1 MNRESIA
8 QFRAKLGSIF
18 RQVKGLILRV
28 PVKARIVLGLFLV
41 AAVIMAIY
49 TALTAKDSMLHV
61 KVQHGFHSAQISVW
75 VDGDLAYSGT
85 ISGAVKKKFGFL
97 PSDAV
102 QGSLS
107 QMIPVHSGQHT
118 IRVRVAPDDASAQDD
133 TTTGDFARNGER
145 DLFVAARHSGLSL
158 AWQGAGSPA
167 TEAPSSSFGWLSRY
181 AGSLLLSIAGS
192 IISALTGFAI
202 RELPGRLRSAS
213 DAAPKAEASGQ

>member
-8 QFRAKLGSIF
+8 QLRTRLALIGW
-18 RQVKGLILRV
+18 QAKGLILRV
-28 PVKARIVLGLFLV
+28 PVKARIILGLFLI
-41 AAVIMAIY
+41 AAVFMAIY
-49 TALTAKDSMLHV
+49 AALSAKDSMLHV
-61 KVQHGFHSAQISVW
+61 KLQHGFHNAQVSVW
-75 VDGDLAYSGT
+75 VDGDLAYSGA

-145 DLFVAARHSGLSL
+145 ELFVAARHSGLSL
-158 AWQGAGSPA
+158 AWQGAGSSA
-167 TEAPSSSFGWLSRY
+167 RDAPSSASGWLSRY

-213 DAAPKAEASGQ
+213 DAAPKAEVSGQ

>member
-1 MNRESIA
+1 MNRELIA
-8 QFRAKLGSIF
+8 QLRGKLARIGWRA
-18 RQVKGLILRV
+18 KGLILRV

-41 AAVIMAIY
+41 ATVFMAIY

-61 KVQHGFHSAQISVW
+61 KVQHGFHNAQISVW
-75 VDGDLAYSGT
+75 VDSDLAYSGT
-85 ISGAVKKKFGFL
+85 ISGSVKKKFGFL

-107 QMIPVHSGQHT
+107 QMIPIHSGQHT
-118 IRVRVAPDDASAQDD
+118 IRVRVAPDDSSAQDD
-133 TTTGDFARNGER
+133 TTTGDFARNGGRE
-145 DLFVAARHSGLSL
+145 LFVAARHSGLSL
-158 AWQGAGSPA
+158 AWQGAGSSTP
-167 TEAPSSSFGWLSRY
+167 EAPSSGSGWLSRY

>member
-1 MNRESIA
+1 MSRESIT
-8 QFRAKLGSIF
+8 QLRAKLAPLG
-18 RQVKGLILRV
+18 RQAKGLILRV
-28 PVKARIVLGLFLV
+28 PMKARIILGLFLI
-41 AAVIMAIY
+41 AAVFLAIY

-61 KVQHGFHSAQISVW
+61 KVQHGFHNAQVSVW
-75 VDGDLAYSGT
+75 VDGDLAYSGA
-85 ISGAVKKKFGFL
+85 ISGAAKKKFGFL

-118 IRVRVAPDDASAQDD
+118 IRVRVAPDDASVQDD

-145 DLFVAARHSGLSL
+145 ELFVAARHSGLSL
-158 AWQGAGSPA
+158 AWQGAGSSAP
-167 TEAPSSSFGWLSRY
+167 EAPSSSSGWSRY

>member
-18 RQVKGLILRV
+18 RQVKSLILRV
-28 PVKARIVLGLFLV
+28 PMKARIVLGLFLV

-167 TEAPSSSFGWLSRY
+167 AEAPSSSSGWLSRY

>member
-8 QFRAKLGSIF
+8 RLRAKLAPIG
-18 RQVKGLILRV
+18 QQAKGLILLV
-28 PVKARIVLGLFLV
+28 PPKARIVLGLFLI
-41 AAVIMAIY
+41 AAIFMAIY
-49 TALTAKDSMLHV
+49 TALTAKDSMLRV
-61 KVQHGFHSAQISVW
+61 KVQHGFHNAQVSVW

-85 ISGAVKKKFGFL
+85 TSGAVKKKFGFL

-133 TTTGDFARNGER
+133 TTTGDFARNSER
-145 DLFVAARHSGLSL
+145 GLFVAARHSGLSL
-158 AWQGAGSPA
+158 AWQGGGAA
-167 TEAPSSSFGWLSRY
+167 VADAPSSSFGWMSRY

-192 IISALTGFAI
+192 IISAITGFAI
-202 RELPGRLRSAS
+202 RELPGRLCPAA
-213 DAAPKAEASGQ
+213 DAAPKAEASGK

>member
-8 QFRAKLGSIF
+8 QLRAKLAPIG

-28 PVKARIVLGLFLV
+28 PVKARIILGLFLF
-41 AAVIMAIY
+41 AAFSMAIY
-49 TALTAKDSMLHV
+49 TALTVKDSMLHV
-61 KVQHGFHSAQISVW
+61 KVQHGFHNAQISVW
-75 VDGDLAYSGT
+75 VDGDLAYSGA

-118 IRVRVAPDDASAQDD
+118 IRVRVAPDDASVQDD
-133 TTTGDFARNGER
+133 TTNGDFVHNGER

-158 AWQGAGSPA
+158 AWQGSGASVAAAPLSGS
-167 TEAPSSSFGWLSRY
+167 GWLSRY
-181 AGSLLLSIAGS
+181 AGSLLLTIAGS

-202 RELPGRLRSAS
+202 RELPGRLRSPS
-213 DAAPKAEASGQ
+213 DAAPKAEASSQ

>member
-8 QFRAKLGSIF
+8 QLRAKLAPMG
-18 RQVKGLILRV
+18 RQAKGLILRV
-28 PVKARIVLGLFLV
+28 PVKARIVLGLFLI
-41 AAVIMAIY
+41 AAVFLAIY
-49 TALTAKDSMLHV
+49 TALTEKDSMLHV
-61 KVQHGFHSAQISVW
+61 KVQHGFHNAQVSLW
-75 VDGDLAYSGT
+75 VDGDLAYSGA

-145 DLFVAARHSGLSL
+145 ELFVAARHSGLSL
-158 AWQGAGSPA
+158 AWQGAGA
-167 TEAPSSSFGWLSRY
+167 TAPDAPSSSGWLSRY

-192 IISALTGFAI
+192 IISAITGFAI

-213 DAAPKAEASGQ
+213 DAAPKAEVSGQ

>member
-8 QFRAKLGSIF
+8 RLRGMLARIGQQA
-18 RQVKGLILRV
+18 KGLILRV

-41 AAVIMAIY
+41 AAVFMAIY

-61 KVQHGFHSAQISVW
+61 KVLHGFHNAQISVW
-75 VDGDLAYSGT
+75 VDSDLAYSGT
-85 ISGAVKKKFGFL
+85 ISGSVKKKFGFL

-107 QMIPVHSGQHT
+107 QMIPVHSGQHA

-133 TTTGDFARNGER
+133 TTTGDFAHNGQR

-158 AWQGAGSPA
+158 AWQGAGSSVA
-167 TEAPSSSFGWLSRY
+167 EAPSSGAGWLSRY

>member
-8 QFRAKLGSIF
+8 QIRARFVPIGQQAKA
-18 RQVKGLILRV
+18 LILRV
-28 PVKARIVLGLFLV
+28 PVKARIVLGLFLI
-41 AAVIMAIY
+41 AAVLMAIY

-61 KVQHGFHSAQISVW
+61 KVQHGFHNAQVSVW
-75 VDGDLAYSGT
+75 VDNDLAYSGT

-145 DLFVAARHSGLSL
+145 ELFVAARHSGLAL
-158 AWQGAGSPA
+158 AWQGAGTSVPD
-167 TEAPSSSFGWLSRY
+167 APSSGSGLLSRY

-202 RELPGRLRSAS
+202 RELPGRLRSAP
-213 DAAPKAEASGQ
+213 DAAPKTEASGQ

>member
-8 QFRAKLGSIF
+8 QLRGKLARIGQ
-18 RQVKGLILRV
+18 RTKDLIVRV

-41 AAVIMAIY
+41 VAVSMAIY

-61 KVQHGFHSAQISVW
+61 KVQHGFHNAQISVW

-118 IRVRVAPDDASAQDD
+118 IRVRVAPDEIKAFPNACLHR
-133 TTTGDFARNGER
+133 ARQR
-145 DLFVAARHSGLSL
+145 QWHPPSRHRC
-158 AWQGAGSPA
+158 
-167 TEAPSSSFGWLSRY
+167 SR
-181 AGSLLLSIAGS
+181 
-192 IISALTGFAI
+192 T
-202 RELPGRLRSAS
+202 R
-213 DAAPKAEASGQ
+213 

>member
-8 QFRAKLGSIF
+8 RLRAKLTPIG
-18 RQVKGLILRV
+18 QQAKGLILRV
-28 PVKARIVLGLFLV
+28 PLKARIVLGLFVV
-41 AAVIMAIY
+41 AAIFMAIY

-61 KVQHGFHSAQISVW
+61 KLQHGFHNARVSVW

-85 ISGAVKKKFGFL
+85 ISGAAKKKFGFL

-107 QMIPVHSGQHT
+107 QMMPVHSGQHT

-145 DLFVAARHSGLSL
+145 ELFVAARHSGLSL
-158 AWQGAGSPA
+158 AWQGAGSAAPD
-167 TEAPSSSFGWLSRY
+167 APSSSFGWMSRY

-192 IISALTGFAI
+192 IISAITGFAI
-202 RELPGRLRSAS
+202 RELPGRLRSAG
-213 DAAPKAEASGQ
+213 DAAPKAEPSQP